1 MPLLFTQGQS
11 EMDYPSRRSSSMN
24 SAHQDCA
31 RCRKE
36 SHPIPDLDN
45 VIVIKPTVLS
55 QARLLEKQV
64 VVFSSR
70 KASQLSQ
77 LTACQFMLLDFP
89 AASIDP
95 DGHLAARRFRSC
107 HCDLS
112 LPSPR

>member
-1 MPLLFTQGQS
+1 
-11 EMDYPSRRSSSMN
+11 MN
-24 SAHQDCA
+24 STHQDCS

-77 LTACQFMLLDFP
+77 LTACQFTLLDVP

-95 DGHLAARRFRSC
+95 DGYLAASRFRSC
-107 HCDLS
+107 HFALS
-112 LPSPR
+112 LPYSRLTLQV